1 MRAALVIFAVQ
12 QLCAGA
18 GTYRWELPKGFPV
31 PRVPLDNPMSIE
43 KVKLGRFLFYD
54 KRLSANGTMSCATCH
69 RQELAFTDG
78 RALPAGVTGQLHP
91 RSAQSIVNVAYGAAL
106 TWSNPGLHH
115 LEEQVLIPMLSDRPT
130 ELGLRGHEAATLAAF
145 HSDEVYRSL
154 FPRAFPKEAGPF
166 TIRNVAKAL
175 ACFVRTII
183 SGRSSYDRFLHD
195 DQPDAISE
203 SAKRGEL
210 LFFSDG
216 TAGCFR
222 CHSGFNFS
230 DSAFHNTALY
240 NPYPERNLGI
250 FEHTHRPT
258 DLGKFKTPSLRNVAI
273 TAPYMHDGSVKTLD
287 AVLDHYSAGGRAST
301 NPNRDNLIRG
311 FVLTPQNRIDLIAF
325 LESLT
330 DTDLLRDPRLS
341 DPWQH

>member
-1 MRAALVIFAVQ
+1 MRAALVILVAQ
-12 QLCAGA
+12 QLSAGA
-18 GTYRWELPKGFPV
+18 YNWDLPKGFPV
-31 PRVPLDNPMSIE
+31 PRVPPDNPMSNE

-54 KRLSANGTMSCATCH
+54 KRLSGNGTMSCATCH

-78 RALPAGVTGQLHP
+78 RAFPVGVTGQVHP
-91 RSAQSIVNVAYGAAL
+91 RSAQSIVNAAYYSVL
-106 TWSNPGLHH
+106 TWSNPDVKR
-115 LEEQVLIPMLSDRPT
+115 LEEQVLVPMLSNQPV

-145 HSDEVYRSL
+145 RSDDAYRDL
-154 FPRAFPKEAGPF
+154 FPQAFASERDAF
-166 TIRNVAKAL
+166 TISNIAKAL

-183 SGRSSYDRFLHD
+183 SGRSPYDRFLHD
-195 DQPDAISE
+195 AQPNAISE

-216 TAGCFR
+216 SAGCFR

-240 NPYPERNLGI
+240 NPYPEPNPGVS
-250 FEHTHRPT
+250 
-258 DLGKFKTPSLRNVAI
+258 LGKFRTPTLRNVAV

-287 AVLDHYSAGGRAST
+287 AVLDHYAAGGRSTT
-301 NPNRDNLIRG
+301 NPNKDKLLTG
-311 FVLTPQNRIDLIAF
+311 FILTEQNRLDLITF

-330 DTDLLRDPRLS
+330 DTELLHDPRFS